1 MEGGLMTKRQLV
13 WCTQCN
19 VLTLFSPLDRTPE
32 YRNQK
37 GEWEIEERD
46 DQATFMETHRRHHL
60 EELHV
65 VANSF
70 ISRQNHAEPVKTS
83 YFEVT
88 NGRQR
93 FVVKKSRK
101 SVLDPQ
107 RYEII
112 PGKLHLTL
120 RKPSIDGLAIQR
132 ELERVFSPHQIS
144 SRKIHGFVQ
153 GFADAVAHLDPK
165 KLKQAP
171 FESRNPSKRYF
182 VLDERLLPKVLK
194 SSSTSLTK
202 KEAKLLDEFF
212 QKNLEEPFLMPV
224 AVVEFEIQKRG
235 KNGEAEIKAA

>member
-1 MEGGLMTKRQLV
+1 MIKKQLI

-19 VLTLFSPLDRTPE
+19 ALSLFSALDRTPE

-37 GEWEIEERD
+37 GEWEVKERD
-46 DQATFMETHRRHHL
+46 DQASFMQAHRRHHL

-70 ISRQNHAEPVKTS
+70 MSRQNYAEPVKTS

-101 SVLDPQ
+101 TVLDPQ
-107 RYEII
+107 RYEIV
-112 PGKLHLTL
+112 PGKLRLTL
-120 RKPSIDGLAIQR
+120 RKPSIDGFAIQR
-132 ELERVFSPHQIS
+132 ELERAFSPHQIS
-144 SRKIHGFVQ
+144 SRKIHGFIQ
-153 GFADAVAHLDPK
+153 GLADAVAHLDPR

-171 FESRNPSKRYF
+171 FESPNPSMRYF
-182 VLDERLLPKVLK
+182 VLDERILTRVFK
-194 SSSTSLTK
+194 SSSMSLTK

-212 QKNLEEPFLMPV
+212 QKNLGESFLMPV
-224 AVVEFEIQKRG
+224 AEVEFEIQKCG
-235 KNGEAEIKAA
+235 KNEEAAMKAA